1 MHKSFLILTFLSIFI
16 FMSFQDKNGYQID
29 DKVENFT
36 LKNLDGQMISL
47 NDYKDQKGVVIIFT
61 DNHCPFSVKYEDRIN
76 VIHNRFS
83 QVGVPVIAI
92 NPKAPSLQQKDSFES
107 MQIKAKEKDF
117 KFAYLYDDE
126 QKIFSKF
133 GATKTPQVFLLK
145 NENGKFTV
153 QYIGAIDDNADDVSN
168 INENYLLNAIG
179 ALLSNRE
186 IFPKTTK
193 AIGCSIKVKK

>member
-1 MHKSFLILTFLSIFI
+1 
-16 FMSFQDKNGYQID
+16 
-29 DKVENFT
+29 
-36 LKNLDGQMISL
+36 
-47 NDYKDQKGVVIIFT
+47 
-61 DNHCPFSVKYEDRIN
+61 
-76 VIHNRFS
+76 
-83 QVGVPVIAI
+83 
-92 NPKAPSLQQKDSFES
+92 